1 MSNLTAQELIYKQMI
16 LDALDQGYVSE
27 KDTGSLEDCESFCD
41 LWYELKEASDNLYD
55 IEYETRNGMEIHLH
69 PKTSS
74 RHYEI
79 DVHAMEVEGIWVA
92 WDYYYGGGKHGEPE
106 AFDWISNARIVEC
119 EEKVVTKVE
128 YTFKEYVYE

>member
-1 MSNLTAQELIYKQMI
+1 MSNLTAQELIYKR
-16 LDALDQGYVSE
+16 LVSE
-27 KDTGSLEDCESFCD
+27 
-41 LWYELKEASDNLYD
+41 LYD
-55 IEYETRNGMEIHLH
+55 VEDDFNYTDYSDEITVDNEDFWNTLKSDFDTCYEVEYETRYGIETDLH

-79 DVHAMEVEGIWVA
+79 EVRAMEVDGVWVA
-92 WDYYYGGGKHGEPE
+92 WDFYYGGGKHGEPE

-128 YTFKEYVYE
+128 YTFKEIK

>member
-16 LDALDQGYVSE
+16 QVVSE
-27 KDTGSLEDCESFCD
+27 DNSRITDFVSEYVDKED
-41 LWYELKEASDNLYD
+41 YENIWYD
-55 IEYETRNGMEIHLH
+55 IKSEFDEAYEVEYEMREGLETNLAS
-69 PKTSS
+69 KTSS

-79 DVHAMEVEGIWVA
+79 DVHAMQVDGIWVA
-92 WDYYYGGGKHGEPE
+92 WDFYYGGGKHGEPE

-128 YTFKEYVYE
+128 YNFKEVV

>member
-16 LDALDQGYVSE
+16 
-27 KDTGSLEDCESFCD
+27 CEACEYDSDVRISVDNYGCHNSYCD
-41 LWYELKEASDNLYD
+41 LWFHLKEIYD
-55 IEYETRNGMEIHLH
+55 CCYEVEYETREGMETNLR

-79 DVHAMEVEGIWVA
+79 EVRAIEVDGVWVA
-92 WDYYYGGGKHGEPE
+92 WDYCYGGGKHGEPE

-119 EEKVVTKVE
+119 KERVVTKIE
-128 YTFKEYVYE
+128 YTFKEIT